1 MYKKE
6 PSYFLVGGTLTIN
19 DAVTRVGKFDWHGG
33 IVKDKGRTIL
43 GTKITAM
50 ENVPTAWLFRDQ
62 LSYTLIKK
70 RTKNKDRNLWIWTK
84 TGSFPSSIPL
94 SLRNRIKKCRQPQ
107 VNLWLKKVI
116 ISHCGRCWYLNCTEV
131 VYNIDFSKSFILSWL
146 FTFVREKINML
157 EIQIILFNI
166 YI

>member
-19 DAVTRVGKFDWHGG
+19 DAGTRVGKFDWHGG

-84 TGSFPSSIPL
+84 KTGSFPSAIPL
-94 SLRNRIKKCRQPQ
+94 SLRNRVKKMPSTPSKPL
-107 VNLWLKKVI
+107 VKKKLLFHIVEDVD
-116 ISHCGRCWYLNCTEV
+116 ISIVL
-131 VYNIDFSKSFILSWL
+131 KSFIILIFRSHLS
-146 FTFVREKINML
+146 
-157 EIQIILFNI
+157 
-166 YI
+166 

>member
-84 TGSFPSSIPL
+84 TGYFPSAIPL
-94 SLRNRIKKCRQPQ
+94 SLRNRVKKCRRPQ
-107 VNLWLKKVI
+107 VNLWLKKSYYFTLWKML
-116 ISHCGRCWYLNCTEV
+116 ISQLYWSRL
-131 VYNIDFSKSFILSWL
+131 
-146 FTFVREKINML
+146 
-157 EIQIILFNI
+157 
-166 YI
+166 

>member
-19 DAVTRVGKFDWHGG
+19 DAGTRVGKFDWHGG

-84 TGSFPSSIPL
+84 KTGYFPSAIPL
-94 SLRNRIKKCRQPQ
+94 SLRNRVKKMPSTPSKPL
-107 VNLWLKKVI
+107 VKKKLLFHIVEDVD
-116 ISHCGRCWYLNCTEV
+116 ISIVL
-131 VYNIDFSKSFILSWL
+131 KSFIILIFRSHLS
-146 FTFVREKINML
+146 
-157 EIQIILFNI
+157 
-166 YI
+166 

>member
-84 TGSFPSSIPL
+84 TGSFPSAIPL
-94 SLRNRIKKCRQPQ
+94 SLRNRVKKMPSTPSKPL
-107 VNLWLKKVI
+107 VKKKLLFHIVEDVD
-116 ISHCGRCWYLNCTEV
+116 ISIVL
-131 VYNIDFSKSFILSWL
+131 KSFIILIFRGHLSEVDYLLLW
-146 FTFVREKINML
+146 
-157 EIQIILFNI
+157 
-166 YI
+166 